1 MKPLVDLSQQRCFHH
16 AQREAAARCPECQ
29 RFYCRECI
37 TEHEERVLCANCLKK
52 VLHPPLKE
60 RPWFVATLNTMQ
72 LIFGLSVLWMLF
84 YLLGATLL
92 SIDSSV
98 HEGTVWKEKWLDLE

>member
-16 AQREAAARCPECQ
+16 AQREAAARCPECK

-37 TEHEERVLCANCLKK
+37 TEHEERVLCATCLKK
-52 VLHPPLKE
+52 VLHPRLQE
-60 RPWFVATLNTMQ
+60 RSWFIVGVRSLQ
-72 LIFGLSVLWMLF
+72 ILIGFTVVWMFF
-84 YLLGATLL
+84 YLVGETLL